1 MTSIALIAI
10 GALMLAGS
18 LYHGINA
25 RHGAEKWLKP
35 KDLPEKTHSAGP
47 APKGPEYVE
56 RAEFQLVDNLRIISF
71 LAVLASASIIG
82 LGKMGLRTSWKLK
95 AGFARCALKRSI
107 IRTVFLVFIT
117 LAIRHYVKESIHI
130 VKKHNG
136 DDTTHHKRGNHPH
149 KH

>member
-1 MTSIALIAI
+1 
-10 GALMLAGS
+10 MLVGS

-35 KDLPEKTHSAGP
+35 KEMAEGKNSTASIA
-47 APKGPEYVE
+47 KGPQYVE
-56 RAEFQLVDNLRIISF
+56 MAEFQLVDNLRVISF

-95 AGFARCALKRSI
+95 AGFARCAFKRSMM
-107 IRTVFLVFIT
+107 RTLFLVLVT
-117 LAIRHYVKESIHI
+117 LVIRHYVKDSIHI

-136 DDTTHHKRGNHPH
+136 VEDKHHHHKRGNHPH
-149 KH
+149 KHHDRKL